1 MILYFQLLNIK
12 EQKLHG
18 QSKAKKM
25 RNYLSVS
32 TSCFVILF
40 VYFVLNEIV
49 LNFTL
54 QQEFFEL
61 CFLNSTIL
69 FTKCLNDV
77 K

>member
-12 EQKLHG
+12 EKKLHG

-54 QQEFFEL
+54 QQ
-61 CFLNSTIL
+61 
-69 FTKCLNDV
+69 
-77 K
+77 